1 MSTLRKTSLGLA
13 LLLGG
18 CTGSIID
25 PYSREGAWR
34 PNGANEANLVQM
46 LATPTDY
53 TQGQAA
59 PDAMGELATSAV
71 QRLLQDRVR
80 NLPTSATTQGM
91 AGASGIGGAQ

>member
-1 MSTLRKTSLGLA
+1 MRTLRNSLLGLG

-18 CTGSIID
+18 CTGSSLD
-25 PYSREGAWR
+25 PYSREGNWR

-59 PDAMGELATSAV
+59 PDAMGELATAAV

-80 NLPTSATTQGM
+80 NLPTASTTQGM
-91 AGASGIGGAQ
+91 GGASGLGGAQ

>member
-1 MSTLRKTSLGLA
+1 MSRFRTPILGLA
-13 LLLGG
+13 LLAGA
-18 CTGSIID
+18 CTGTQTD
-25 PYSREGAWR
+25 PFAREGNWR
-34 PNGANEANLVQM
+34 PNGANEANLVRM

>member
-1 MSTLRKTSLGLA
+1 
-13 LLLGG
+13 
-18 CTGSIID
+18 
-25 PYSREGAWR
+25 
-34 PNGANEANLVQM
+34 M

-59 PDAMGELATSAV
+59 PDAMGETATAAV

-80 NLPTSATTQGM
+80 NLPSSTTTQGM

>member
-1 MSTLRKTSLGLA
+1 MSTIRTTILGAA
-13 LLLGG
+13 LLLAG
-18 CTGSIID
+18 CTGSSID
-25 PYSREGAWR
+25 PYSREGNWR
-34 PNGANEANLVQM
+34 PNGANEANLIQM

-59 PDAMGELATSAV
+59 PDAMGETATAAV

-80 NLPTSATTQGM
+80 NLPSSTTTQGM

>member
-1 MSTLRKTSLGLA
+1 MTRLPAPLLL

-18 CTGSIID
+18 CTGSVID
-25 PYSREGAWR
+25 PYTREGAWR
-34 PNGANEANLVQM
+34 PNGANESNLVQM

-80 NLPTSATTQGM
+80 NLPSTTTTGGM
-91 AGASGIGGAQ
+91 GGASGMGGAQ

>member
-1 MSTLRKTSLGLA
+1 MSTLRTSLLGLF

-18 CTGSIID
+18 CTGSMLD
-25 PYSREGAWR
+25 PYAREGNWR

-59 PDAMGELATSAV
+59 PDAMGELATAAV

-80 NLPTSATTQGM
+80 NLPTTATTQGM
-91 AGASGIGGAQ
+91 GGASGLGGAQ

>member
-1 MSTLRKTSLGLA
+1 MNTIRITILGTA
-13 LLLGG
+13 LLLGA
-18 CTGSIID
+18 CTGSSLD
-25 PYSREGAWR
+25 PYSREGNWR
-34 PNGANEANLVQM
+34 PNGANEANLIQM

-80 NLPTSATTQGM
+80 NLPASATTQGM